1 MGIIQTADQLRFC
14 YRAVIKAADTLLGMS
29 VDQRPFAKFE
39 PDKEEEENVSE
50 PSSEDDSDD
59 MSEQGEVEDLA
70 LDDFD
75 SEEDV
80 AVGDIETELFNPLND
95 VGVRFR
101 NYEFG
106 SSLNTQNKITISQLR
121 SLNSLITSEADS
133 DPLQLQ
139 KDRSSVEQ
147 NHLPDYSDNNMVLRS
162 QVYHAFEKPENGL
175 SELST
180 ASNIHANSCKRINN
194 ALPTSQIEPFLS
206 RYEISKKNPILST
219 LSTSHSVTP
228 NFYPNNTIS
237 RSSEFE
243 DNSDS
248 YTKEYLAASIDL
260 HERRTARLARQARMR
275 AQIEVIRTRMRETDM
290 TRKRWLPT
298 HVLQYLR
305 RFYAESGYVKSKTGA
320 VISSILVVAVISF
333 GTIAYIYW

>member
-1 MGIIQTADQLRFC
+1 
-14 YRAVIKAADTLLGMS
+14 
-29 VDQRPFAKFE
+29 
-39 PDKEEEENVSE
+39 
-50 PSSEDDSDD
+50 

-139 KDRSSVEQ
+139 KDRSSVEP
-147 NHLPDYSDNNMVLRS
+147 NHLPDYSDINMVLRS

-180 ASNIHANSCKRINN
+180 ASNIHANSCNR
-194 ALPTSQIEPFLS
+194 LV
-206 RYEISKKNPILST
+206 YC
-219 LSTSHSVTP
+219 
-228 NFYPNNTIS
+228 NNTIVH
-237 RSSEFE
+237 
-243 DNSDS
+243 
-248 YTKEYLAASIDL
+248 K
-260 HERRTARLARQARMR
+260 
-275 AQIEVIRTRMRETDM
+275 AQ
-290 TRKRWLPT
+290 
-298 HVLQYLR
+298 
-305 RFYAESGYVKSKTGA
+305 
-320 VISSILVVAVISF
+320 
-333 GTIAYIYW
+333 